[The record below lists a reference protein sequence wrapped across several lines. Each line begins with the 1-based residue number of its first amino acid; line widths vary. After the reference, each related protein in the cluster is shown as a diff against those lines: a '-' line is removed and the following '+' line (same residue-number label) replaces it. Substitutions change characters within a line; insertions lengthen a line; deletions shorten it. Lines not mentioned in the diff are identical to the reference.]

1 MYCPKCGRPNEAN
14 ANFCSSC
21 GTPLTYVVSAV
32 PRSSPASDPA
42 VIAGQIQRK
51 EKIVNIIWIVIG
63 AIQILA
69 GYTLIAG
76 IWNIVNA
83 IGFLLKCSEIVPGN
97 ADIVPYFE
105 QRRNGLI
112 VIAVINLILG
122 GVIGVALAIYE
133 LSIRKTVL
141 DNREIFESGM

>member
-1 MYCPKCGRPNEAN
+1 M
-14 ANFCSSC
+14 
-21 GTPLTYVVSAV
+21 
-32 PRSSPASDPA
+32 
-42 VIAGQIQRK
+42 
-51 EKIVNIIWIVIG
+51 
-63 AIQILA
+63 
-69 GYTLIAG
+69 IAG